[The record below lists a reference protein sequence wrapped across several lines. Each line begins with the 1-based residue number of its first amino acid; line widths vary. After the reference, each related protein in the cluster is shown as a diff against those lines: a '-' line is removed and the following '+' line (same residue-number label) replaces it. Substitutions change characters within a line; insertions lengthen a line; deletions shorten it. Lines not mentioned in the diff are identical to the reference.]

1 MCAAGGFFH
10 ANMLQS
16 VADCAIININMDK
29 AELLRKIFAHDKF
42 VQLAGIELE
51 EVNDDGATVT
61 AAIGPQH
68 LNANGSVQG
77 GMLFSVADFAFAV
90 LSNYLHPVTVTQVAN
105 FTYVKAAYTDRL
117 RCEAREIVRS
127 GHNSVADLTVFDGA
141 GNLVCAGTFN
151 GFVKDTPIEELIAR
165 FGG

>member
-127 GHNSVADLTVFDGA
+127 GHNTVAELKVVDGA

>member
-105 FTYVKAAYTDRL
+105 FTYVKAAYTDKL

-127 GHNSVADLTVFDGA
+127 GHNTVAELKVFDGA

>member
-1 MCAAGGFFH
+1 M
-10 ANMLQS
+10 
-16 VADCAIININMDK
+16 
-29 AELLRKIFAHDKF
+29 RKIFAHDKF

-90 LSNYLHPVTVTQVAN
+90 LSNYLHPVTV
-105 FTYVKAAYTDRL
+105 L
-117 RCEAREIVRS
+117 RSPIS
-127 GHNSVADLTVFDGA
+127 LT
-141 GNLVCAGTFN
+141 
-151 GFVKDTPIEELIAR
+151 
-165 FGG
+165 

>member
-127 GHNSVADLTVFDGA
+127 GHNTVAELKVFDGV